1 MGFLFLK
8 SVANIKIFSLIT
20 HFLKKNI
27 DSCQKNSFTVR
38 ILYLCA
44 RNSKNAFKMIQRI
57 QSVFL
62 FLAAVASGLLF
73 LFPIAWFRD
82 FTVKLY
88 VTHVQDFVPGSELV
102 FNKLMLLPL
111 TLLAVIVVVLPILIL
126 FMYKNL
132 SGQLRL
138 IRLCILFDLVL
149 IGLIFFYYV
158 ALIEAV
164 TVSEATYDKGIFLP
178 LIALV
183 FLFLALR
190 GVRKDIKLIRSAD
203 RLR

>member
-1 MGFLFLK
+1 
-8 SVANIKIFSLIT
+8 
-20 HFLKKNI
+20 
-27 DSCQKNSFTVR
+27 
-38 ILYLCA
+38 
-44 RNSKNAFKMIQRI
+44 MIQRI

-62 FLAAVASGLLF
+62 FLAAVTSGLLF

-102 FNKLMLLPL
+102 FNKYMLLPL
-111 TLLAVIVVVLPILIL
+111 LLLAAIVVVLPILIL
-126 FMYKNL
+126 FMYKNMP
-132 SGQLRL
+132 GQLRM
-138 IRLCILFDLVL
+138 IRLCILFNLVL
-149 IGLIFFYYV
+149 IGLIFFFYV
-158 ALIEAV
+158 AQIEAV

>member
-1 MGFLFLK
+1 MCP
-8 SVANIKIFSLIT
+8 V
-20 HFLKKNI
+20 FLKKKLNKAAI
-27 DSCQKNSFTVR
+27 LTFTAR
-38 ILYLCA
+38 NPYLCG
-44 RNSKNAFKMIQRI
+44 RNFKNAPQMIQRI

-62 FLAAVASGLLF
+62 FLAAITSALMF
-73 LFPIAWFRD
+73 LFPIAWFKD

-88 VTHVQDFVPGSELV
+88 VTHIQNFVPGSELI
-102 FNKLMLLPL
+102 FSDFKLLPL
-111 TLLAVIVVVLPILIL
+111 SILAAIAVVLPFLII

-132 SGQLRL
+132 TGQLRL
-138 IRLCILFDLVL
+138 IRLSILFNLVL
-149 IGLIFFYYV
+149 IGLVFFYYV
-158 ALIEAV
+158 AQIQFV
-164 TVSEATYDKGIFLP
+164 TASEAAYDKGIFLP